1 MTTPPPQLLSWIP
14 QNIDA
19 IDKNSDYVVSLDDVD
34 LDVGPFTPF
43 IDNGLR
49 VRISGVRLFYLIKNK
64 QNGPCGITDATTAA
78 TTKRKSMKN
87 VCFKCIDNK
96 NDVVKVLTQKL
107 RMPDCMT
114 RFMNEFAMRPRG
126 KRFRKRFI
134 FNSYIANV
142 LTCTKCNKLCTL
154 NAMSILYEHDNKCV
168 QEVDNILFKNTTVY
182 LPPNCVNMK
191 TKDKLCYKLGMC
203 KGKNPVCN
211 F

>member
-1 MTTPPPQLLSWIP
+1 MTAPPPPLLSWIP
-14 QNIDA
+14 QNIDV

-49 VRISGVRLFYLIKNK
+49 VRLSGIRLFYLMKSK
-64 QNGPCGITDATTAA
+64 QNNEVVDRENTV
-78 TTKRKSMKN
+78 TKRRSMKN
-87 VCFKCIDNK
+87 VCFKDI
-96 NDVVKVLTQKL
+96 NDKDDVIKVLNQKL
-107 RMPDCMT
+107 RMPDCMA
-114 RFMNEFAMRPRG
+114 RFMNEFTVRPRG

-142 LTCTKCNKLCTL
+142 LTCTKCNKQCVL
-154 NAMSILYEHDNKCV
+154 NAMSIMYQHDNKCV
-168 QEVDNILFKNTTVY
+168 QEFDNILFKNNTLY

-191 TKDKLCYKLGMC
+191 TKDKLCYKLGTC